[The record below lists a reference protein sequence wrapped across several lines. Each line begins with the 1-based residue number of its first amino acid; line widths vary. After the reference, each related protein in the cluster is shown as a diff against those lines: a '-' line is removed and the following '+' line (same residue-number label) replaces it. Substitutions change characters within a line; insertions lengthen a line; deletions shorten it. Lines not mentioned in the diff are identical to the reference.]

1 MLHRLLAGTPG
12 LRARTIHLILESRDP
27 IGPSIRRLGGSD
39 CIVVTFPRDALRRV
53 STWPEL
59 HRSGVYLLIAPAS
72 GDRTLRIYVGEA
84 RHLLNR
90 LDGHERDRLDPRY
103 IQIAALTSADD
114 QLREDVAAYIEQR
127 LIGTLHQSGIIEVEN
142 RSPTLPPLP
151 VDVQI
156 TAERFLRD
164 ALLLLGPIEPMTG
177 MVAVSVAV
185 QERLRQFKDTDGP
198 QPIAPL
204 AGDEI
209 YELKRD
215 HCHAFA
221 IKSAERGMFVLAGAR
236 ISREIHYTL
245 PKRSAEL
252 RRRLLADGSLVHAP
266 EANALILIRDIDV
279 FSPAGAANLVTGRRM
294 DGYHSW
300 QPANLDQENS
310 DE

>member
-1 MLHRLLAGTPG
+1 MD
-12 LRARTIHLILESRDP
+12 AR
-27 IGPSIRRLGGSD
+27 
-39 CIVVTFPRDALRRV
+39 
-53 STWPEL
+53 
-59 HRSGVYLLIAPAS
+59 
-72 GDRTLRIYVGEA
+72 YV
-84 RHLLNR
+84 
-90 LDGHERDRLDPRY
+90 
-103 IQIAALTSADD
+103 QIAAITSADD

-127 LIGTLHQSGIIEVEN
+127 LIWTLHQSGLVEVDN

-156 TAERFLRD
+156 SAERFLRD
-164 ALLLLGPIEPMTG
+164 ALLLLGPVEPLVG
-177 MVAVSVAV
+177 MVAVSVSL
-185 QERLRQFKDTDGP
+185 QERLRQFRDIDGP
-198 QPIAPL
+198 RPIAPL
-204 AGDEI
+204 VGDEL

-221 IKSAERGMFVLAGAR
+221 IKSADRSMRVLAGAR
-236 ISREIHYTL
+236 ISHEIHYTL

-266 EANALILIRDIDV
+266 DAGALILIRDIDV

-300 QPANLDQENS
+300 QPANLHEDGS